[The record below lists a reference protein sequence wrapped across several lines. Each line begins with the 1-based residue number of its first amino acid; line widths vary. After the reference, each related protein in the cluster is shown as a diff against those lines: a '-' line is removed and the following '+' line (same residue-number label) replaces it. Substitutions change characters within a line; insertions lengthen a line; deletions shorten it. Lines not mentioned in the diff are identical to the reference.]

1 METMQTEFEEMGGT
15 ISDMRTDFDRQLK
28 QILTLLG
35 HRTNVDAGEGQER
48 RLPGDD
54 T

>member
-1 METMQTEFEEMGGT
+1 METMDETMTAMGGT
-15 ISDMRTDFDRQLK
+15 ITDMRMEFEAKLN

-35 HRTNVDAGEGQER
+35 KRNNVDAGEGQER
-48 RLPGDD
+48 RPPGDD